1 MDGNPPEAGSHPHV
15 AIDRSIDRSS
25 AAVGEALPLWLLNLC
40 VGCILFRLLVS
51 LISAGHLLAQTD
63 GTEVYDDISL

>member
-15 AIDRSIDRSS
+15 AIDRSS

>member
-15 AIDRSIDRSS
+15 AIDRRSR
-25 AAVGEALPLWLLNLC
+25 AAMEEALPLWLLNLC